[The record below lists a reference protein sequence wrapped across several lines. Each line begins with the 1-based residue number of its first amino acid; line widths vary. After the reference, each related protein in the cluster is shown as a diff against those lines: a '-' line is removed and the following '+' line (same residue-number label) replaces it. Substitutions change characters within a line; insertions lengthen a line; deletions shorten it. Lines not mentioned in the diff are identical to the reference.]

1 MRYLS
6 DRMSLLSNYR
16 LKELIKNESD
26 MSEEEYKSFLNEL
39 RKSELLVPIQ
49 VELDS
54 IDLNEIIPNEMN
66 RIEREIDF
74 HLKSYIGNDGKRTIP
89 IFTDEEDIMEVKLNT
104 TVGSMFMR
112 DLAESI
118 EPLKDSFDIIVIN
131 PKSENSFE
139 ISVGE
144 FLELF
149 DEEREFEDLMCEIE
163 NDEEFIEELKNE

>member
-1 MRYLS
+1 
-6 DRMSLLSNYR
+6 MSLLSNYR
-16 LKELIKNESD
+16 LKELMKKESD
-26 MSEEEYKSFLNEL
+26 MSEEEHRKFLNEL

-54 IDLNEIIPNEMN
+54 IDLREIIPNEMN

-74 HLKSYIGNDGKRTIP
+74 HLKSYIGHDGKRTIP
-89 IFTDEEDIMEVKLNT
+89 IFTDEKDIMETKLNT

-118 EPLKDSFDIIVIN
+118 EPIRNSFDIIVIN
-131 PKSENSFE
+131 PKSENRFE
-139 ISVGE
+139 ISIEE

-149 DEEREFEDLMCEIE
+149 DEEREFEDLMIEIE
-163 NDEEFIEELKNE
+163 NDEEFIEELKKE

>member
-1 MRYLS
+1 
-6 DRMSLLSNYR
+6 MSLLSNYR
-16 LKELIKNESD
+16 LKELMKRESD
-26 MSEEEYKSFLNEL
+26 MSEEEHRKFLNEL

-54 IDLNEIIPNEMN
+54 IDLREIIPNEMN

-74 HLKSYIGNDGKRTIP
+74 HLKSYIGHDGKRTIP
-89 IFTDEEDIMEVKLNT
+89 IFTDEEDIMETKLNT

-118 EPLKDSFDIIVIN
+118 EPIMGSFDIIVIN
-131 PKSENSFE
+131 PKSENRFE
-139 ISVGE
+139 ISIEE

-149 DEEREFEDLMCEIE
+149 DEEREFEDLMIEIE
-163 NDEEFIEELKNE
+163 NDEEFIEELKKE